1 MHAHTSKRL
10 PALATAFA
18 CLFLTACSTTP
29 TSAPVAPTAQAA
41 PRPAPA
47 PAPVV
52 AAPQPAPAPAPA
64 VVYTPAP
71 APIYSQQ
78 NYSPVQG
85 QTISS
90 PGLSA
95 LREGLAAFQKRDYR
109 TAEAKLAQSQQQ
121 GLSQLE
127 EVQQAT
133 KTQAFV
139 YCLTKRTAKCEEAF
153 TELLSL
159 DRSYDLSG
167 ADRRNPAWAASFA
180 KVKNRM
186 RN

>member
-1 MHAHTSKRL
+1 MHTHTSKRL
-10 PALATAFA
+10 PALATAIA

-29 TSAPVAPTAQAA
+29 TSAPVAATAQAV

-52 AAPQPAPAPAPA
+52 AAPQPAPAPA